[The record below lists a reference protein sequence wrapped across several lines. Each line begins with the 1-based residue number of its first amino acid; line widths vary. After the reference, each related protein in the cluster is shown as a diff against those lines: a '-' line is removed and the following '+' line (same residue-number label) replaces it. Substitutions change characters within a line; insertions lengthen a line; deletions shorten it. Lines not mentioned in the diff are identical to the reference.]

1 MIAGMHTY
9 FRLITRFYLLLFL
22 FTTHACSNNESR
34 KRERID
40 FQSGRVT
47 YAERFSLL
55 ETDSCTILNIIDPW
69 QGAGNVIHQY
79 FLVKDNPDFHP
90 EIDQSRIIHVPVKR
104 IICMSTTHLAMI
116 KALGQESGIAG
127 VSGAGFVYDEDISKR
142 IKDGLIN
149 DIGYDSG
156 INSELIIK
164 SSPDLVMIYGIGSES
179 AGYTAKIY
187 ELGTKVMYNAD
198 YLETD
203 PLGKAEWIK
212 VFGALFCQEKTA
224 DSLFSSI
231 ESKYNQ
237 LKEYISSNTGDKP
250 AVMLGLPFR
259 DTWYIS
265 PGNSYISRLIRDAGG
280 KYLWERTESSV
291 SMPFGLENVYI
302 ESLNADFWLNTGGVL
317 SKDEIVSIDPRL
329 GSVPPFVKGKL
340 FNNNKRLNSS
350 GGNDYWESG
359 TLNPHIILKDIASI
373 LHPELFPEHE
383 PVYYRKI
390 E

>member
-1 MIAGMHTY
+1 MQNSCSINTTY
-9 FRLITRFYLLLFL
+9 FLLILILTASSCS
-22 FTTHACSNNESR
+22 TTENR
-34 KRERID
+34 KHVNID
-40 FQSGRVT
+40 FQSDIVT
-47 YAERFSLL
+47 YAGRFSLV

-79 FLVKDNPDFHP
+79 FLIKENPDYHP
-90 EIDQSRIIHVPVKR
+90 QIDQSRRINVPVKR

-116 KALGQESGIAG
+116 KALGQESSIAG
-127 VSGAGFVYDEDISKR
+127 VSGSGFVYDATISKR
-142 IKDGLIN
+142 IKDGFIN

-164 SSPDLVMIYGIGSES
+164 SSPDLVMVYGVGSES

-212 VFGALFCQEKTA
+212 VFGALFCKEKLA
-224 DSLFSSI
+224 DSLFSAI
-231 ESKYNQ
+231 ESKYNK
-237 LKEYISSNTGDKP
+237 LKEYISSNTGAKP

-265 PGNSYISRLIRDAGG
+265 PGNSYISRLIGDAGG
-280 KYLWERTESSV
+280 KYLWENTESSV
-291 SMPFGLENVYI
+291 SMPYGLENVYI
-302 ESLNADFWLNTGGVL
+302 ESLNADFWLNTGSVL
-317 SKDEIVSIDPRL
+317 SKEEIVSIDPRL

-359 TLNPHIILKDIASI
+359 TINPHILLKDIASI
-373 LHPELFPEHE
+373 LHPELFPDHSL
-383 PVYYRKI
+383 VYYRKI

>member
-1 MIAGMHTY
+1 MNPGMRNSCSIKTGY
-9 FRLITRFYLLLFL
+9 FLLILILTASAC
-22 FTTHACSNNESR
+22 TTTESC
-34 KRERID
+34 KHESID

-47 YAERFSLL
+47 YALRFSLL

-79 FLVKDNPDFHP
+79 YLVKDNPDFHP
-90 EIDQSRIIHVPVKR
+90 QIDQSRIINVPVKR

-116 KALGQESGIAG
+116 KALGLESRIAG
-127 VSGAGFVYDEDISKR
+127 VSGSGFVYDDDISKR

-212 VFGALFCQEKTA
+212 VFGALFCKEKMA
-224 DSLFSSI
+224 DSLFSAI
-231 ESKYNQ
+231 ESTYNQ
-237 LKEYISSNTGDKP
+237 LKEYISSHTGDKP
-250 AVMLGLPFR
+250 GVMLGLPFR

-265 PGNSYISRLIRDAGG
+265 PGNSYISRLIGDAGG
-280 KYLWERTESSV
+280 RYLWEKSESSV
-291 SMPFGLENVYI
+291 SMPYGLENVYI
-302 ESLNADFWLNTGGVL
+302 ESLNADFWLNTGSVL

-329 GSVPPFVKGKL
+329 GSVPPFINGKL
-340 FNNNKRLNSS
+340 FNNNKRLNAS

-373 LHPELFPEHE
+373 LHPELFPDHGL
-383 PVYYRKI
+383 VYYRKI

>member
-1 MIAGMHTY
+1 
-9 FRLITRFYLLLFL
+9 
-22 FTTHACSNNESR
+22 
-34 KRERID
+34 
-40 FQSGRVT
+40 
-47 YAERFSLL
+47 
-55 ETDSCTILNIIDPW
+55 
-69 QGAGNVIHQY
+69 
-79 FLVKDNPDFHP
+79 
-90 EIDQSRIIHVPVKR
+90 
-104 IICMSTTHLAMI
+104 MSTTHLAMI
-116 KALGQESGIAG
+116 SALGQEFRIAG
-127 VSGAGFVYDEDISKR
+127 VSGSDFVYDNDISKR
-142 IKDGLIN
+142 IKNGLIN

-187 ELGTKVMYNAD
+187 ELGTKVIYNAD

-212 VFGALFCQEKTA
+212 VFGALFCKEKMA
-224 DSLFSSI
+224 DSLFSMI
-231 ESKYNQ
+231 ESNYNQ
-237 LKEYISSNTGDKP
+237 LKEYISSNAANKP

-280 KYLWERTESSV
+280 TYLWEKTESAV

-302 ESLNADFWLNTGGVL
+302 EALNADFWLNTGSVL
-317 SKDEIVSIDPRL
+317 SKEEIVSIDPRL

-340 FNNNKRLNSS
+340 FNNNKRLNKS

-373 LHPELFPEHE
+373 LHPELFPDHGL
-383 PVYYRKI
+383 VYYRKI

>member
-1 MIAGMHTY
+1 MQRFYSFIAGY
-9 FRLITRFYLLLFL
+9 FLLLFI
-22 FTTHACSNNESR
+22 FTTSACISNESR
-34 KRERID
+34 KPESLD
-40 FQSGRVT
+40 FQSGRVS

-69 QGAGNVIHQY
+69 QGAGDVIHQY
-79 FLVKDNPDFHP
+79 YLVKDNPDFHP
-90 EIDQSRIIHVPVKR
+90 QTDPSRIIHVPVKR

-116 KALGQESGIAG
+116 SALGQEFRIAG
-127 VSGAGFVYDEDISKR
+127 VSGSDFVYDDDISQR
-142 IKDGLIN
+142 IKGGLIN

-212 VFGALFCQEKTA
+212 VFGALFCKEKMA
-224 DSLFSSI
+224 DSLFSVI
-231 ESKYNQ
+231 ESNYNL
-237 LKEYISSNTGDKP
+237 LKEYISSHAGDKP

-265 PGNSYISRLIRDAGG
+265 PGNSYISRLIGDAGG
-280 KYLWERTESSV
+280 RYLWEKTESAV

-302 ESLNADFWLNTGGVL
+302 KSLNADFWLNTGSVL

-329 GSVPPFVKGKL
+329 GSVPPFVNGKL
-340 FNNNKRLNSS
+340 FNNNRRLNAS

-373 LHPELFPEHE
+373 LHPELFPDHGL
-383 PVYYRKI
+383 VYYRKI

>member
-1 MIAGMHTY
+1 MQSSFY
-9 FRLITRFYLLLFL
+9 LISGYILLLFIL
-22 FTTHACSNNESR
+22 ATAACTSTESR
-34 KRERID
+34 KPHGIE
-40 FQSGRVT
+40 FQSGRVI
-47 YAERFSLL
+47 YADRFSLL
-55 ETDSCTILNIIDPW
+55 ETDSCTILNILDPW

-79 FLVKDNPDFHP
+79 FLINDNTDFHNQ
-90 EIDQSRIIHVPVKR
+90 IDPSRIIHVPVRR

-116 KALGQESGIAG
+116 KALDQEASIAG
-127 VSGAGFVYDEDISKR
+127 VSGSGFVYDDDISKR

-187 ELGTKVMYNAD
+187 ELGTKVIYNAD

-212 VFGALFCQEKTA
+212 VFGALFCMEKKA
-224 DSLFSSI
+224 DSLFSAI
-231 ESKYNQ
+231 ESTYNQ
-237 LKEYISSNTGDKP
+237 LKEYISSNCGEKP
-250 AVMLGLPFR
+250 AVMMGLPFR

-265 PGNSYISRLIRDAGG
+265 PGNSYISRLIGDAGG
-280 KYLWERTESSV
+280 KYLWENTESSV
-291 SMPFGLENVYI
+291 SMPYGLENVYI
-302 ESLNADFWLNTGGVL
+302 EALNAEFWLNTGGVL
-317 SKDEIVSIDPRL
+317 SKNEIVSIDPRL
-329 GSVPPFVKGKL
+329 GSVPPFVNGKL

-359 TLNPHIILKDIASI
+359 TMNPHIILKDIASI
-373 LHPELFPEHE
+373 LHPELFQDHAL
-383 PVYYRKI
+383 VYYRKI

>member
-1 MIAGMHTY
+1 MRKFYSNKIRYFIFILIFAGFACRNTENHNQTK
-9 FRLITRFYLLLFL
+9 ITIPGNS
-22 FTTHACSNNESR
+22 A
-34 KRERID
+34 D
-40 FQSGRVT
+40 F
-47 YAERFSLL
+47 AERFALL

-69 QGAGNVIHQY
+69 QGAGNIIHQY
-79 FLVKDNPDFHP
+79 YLIRKNSDYRP
-90 EIDQSRIIHVPVKR
+90 EIDSSRIIYVPVNR

-116 KALGQESGIAG
+116 KALGQESAIVG
-127 VSGAGFVYDEDISKR
+127 VSGSGYVYDYDISKR
-142 IKDGLIN
+142 IRDGLIN

-179 AGYTAKIY
+179 AAYTAKIN

-212 VFGALFCQEKTA
+212 VFGALFCKEKMA
-224 DSLFSSI
+224 DSLFSAI
-231 ESKYNQ
+231 EAKYNR
-237 LKEYISSNTGDKP
+237 LKEYINANTRSKP

-265 PGNSYISRLIRDAGG
+265 PGNSYISRLIRDSGG
-280 KYLWERTESSV
+280 SYLWEKTESSV
-291 SMPFGLENVYI
+291 SMPYGLENVYI
-302 ESLNADFWLNTGGVL
+302 QSLNADFWLNPGSVL
-317 SKDEIVSIDPRL
+317 SKDEIVSLESRL
-329 GSVPPFVKGKL
+329 GSVPPFINGMI
-340 FNNNKRLNSS
+340 FNNNKRINKS

-359 TLNPHIILKDIASI
+359 TLNPHLILKDIASI
-373 LHPELFPEHE
+373 LHPGLFPDHE
-383 PVYYRKI
+383 LVYYRKI

>member
-1 MIAGMHTY
+1 MQKSCSNKFRYFIFIIIFAG
-9 FRLITRFYLLLFL
+9 F
-22 FTTHACSNNESR
+22 ACSNRENSKQTKITLAGNTVYYA
-34 KRERID
+34 KR
-40 FQSGRVT
+40 FT
-47 YAERFSLL
+47 LL
-55 ETDSCTILNIIDPW
+55 VTDSCTILDIIDPW
-69 QGAGNVIHQY
+69 QGAGNIIHQY
-79 FLVKDNPDFHP
+79 YLIRKNSDYHP
-90 EIDQSRIIHVPVKR
+90 EIDSSRIIYVPVNR

-116 KALGQESGIAG
+116 KALGQESAIVG
-127 VSGAGFVYDEDISKR
+127 VSGSDYVYDYDISKR
-142 IKDGLIN
+142 IRAGLIN

-179 AGYTAKIY
+179 AAYTAKIN

-212 VFGALFCQEKTA
+212 VFGALFCKEKMA
-224 DSLFSSI
+224 DSLFLAI
-231 ESKYNQ
+231 EANYNRI
-237 LKEYISSNTGDKP
+237 KDYINANTRYKP

-280 KYLWERTESSV
+280 SYLWEKTESSV
-291 SMPFGLENVYI
+291 SMPYGLENVYI
-302 ESLNADFWLNTGGVL
+302 QSLNADFWLNPGSVL
-317 SKDEIVSIDPRL
+317 LKDEIVSLEPRL
-329 GSVPPFVKGKL
+329 GSVPPFINGMI
-340 FNNNKRLNSS
+340 FNNNKRINKS

-359 TLNPHIILKDIASI
+359 TLNPHLILKDIASI
-373 LHPELFPEHE
+373 LHPGLFPDHE
-383 PVYYRKI
+383 LVYYRKI